1 MSFSAS
7 SDNRTRPSESRSL
20 IRAGFQRGFPVVLG
34 YVPLGFAFGV
44 LAVRNGIPAWVAA
57 IMSVMVFAGSGQF
70 IAASLWGAGASVLS
84 IVFTTFVVNLRHLL
98 MAASLAPWLSPLS
111 RLRQC
116 LFGLELTDE
125 TFALHNQAM
134 RLGEDPAPALLYATN
149 LTAHSGWVTGTVLGV
164 IAGDLLPNPERFGL
178 DYALPAM
185 FLALLAPQCRERLAF
200 LAALFAGGLSVVLFL
215 MGADRWNVLLA
226 TIITATLGA
235 TLAARRDKSSSPR
248 RPDLEKIP
256 S

>member
-1 MSFSAS
+1 MPFSPRSDTRTHS
-7 SDNRTRPSESRSL
+7 SDPRAL
-20 IRAGFQRGFPVVLG
+20 LYAGIRRGLPVVLG

-44 LAVRNGIPAWVAA
+44 LAVRNGIPAWVAVC
-57 IMSVMVFAGSGQF
+57 MSVLVYAGSGQL

-98 MAASLAPWLSPLS
+98 MAASLAPWLSPFS
-111 RLRQC
+111 RLQQC

-125 TFALHNQAM
+125 AFALHNQAM
-134 RLGEDPAPALLYATN
+134 RLGEAPAPALLFATN
-149 LTAHSGWVTGTVLGV
+149 LTAHSGWVTGTILGV
-164 IAGDLLPNPERFGL
+164 IAGDLLPDPQTFGL

-200 LAALFAGGLSVVLFL
+200 LAAVFSGALSVALFL

-226 TIITATLGA
+226 TVATATLGA
-235 TLAARRDKSSSPR
+235 ILAGRRGKTINRS
-248 RPDLEKIP
+248 DLEKTL

>member
-1 MSFSAS
+1 MY
-7 SDNRTRPSESRSL
+7 T
-20 IRAGFQRGFPVVLG
+20 GFRRGFPVVLG

-57 IMSVMVFAGSGQF
+57 LMSVLVFAGSGQF

-84 IVFTTFVVNLRHLL
+84 VVFTTFVVNLRHLL
-98 MAASLAPWLSPLS
+98 MSASLAPWLSPFS

-134 RLGEDPAPALLYATN
+134 RLGEAPAPALLFATN
-149 LTAHSGWVTGTVLGV
+149 LTAHSGWVTGTILGV
-164 IAGDLLPNPERFGL
+164 IAGDLLPDPQTFGL

-185 FLALLAPQCRERLAF
+185 FLALLAPQCRERLSL
-200 LAALFAGGLSVVLFL
+200 LAAVFSGGLSVALFL

-226 TIITATLGA
+226 TVVTATLGA
-235 TLAARRDKSSSPR
+235 ILAGRRDKAAKASLR
-248 RPDLEKIP
+248 NVEKMP